1 MGHYTRHIIGSLKEK
16 EQEKK
21 RKDKKR
27 KEKTYHIMNK
37 AYLIAIGKS
46 VRTIRTPALL
56 VGANRM
62 RSVIVY
68 PLCIGP
74 ISSRTIKGNN
84 PLKGEKTK

>member
-1 MGHYTRHIIGSLKEK
+1 
-16 EQEKK
+16 
-21 RKDKKR
+21 
-27 KEKTYHIMNK
+27 MNK

-74 ISSRTIKGNN
+74 ISSWTIKGNN
-84 PLKGEKTK
+84 PLKGEKKNKNEKESRKRKNGREKKAEFC